1 MQSFTLRRQLLLAG
15 LLGCTLLLGACDRN
29 APPSFHGNDVT
40 GATFGKDFRLTDP
53 EGKERTLADFR
64 GKVVAVFFG
73 YTQCPDVCPTAL
85 ARAVEVKR
93 LLGKDDAKRLQV
105 VFITVDPERDTP
117 EVLKAY
123 TAAFDPGFLGLYGT
137 PERTAET
144 AKSFAAMYRKVPT
157 GSSYSMDHTASSYI
171 YDPQGRLRLQLTH
184 ALGAHEY
191 AADIRTLLKS
201 K

>member
-40 GATFGKDFRLTDP
+40 GATFGKDFRLLDP
-53 EGKERTLADFR
+53 DGKERTLADFR
-64 GKVVAVFFG
+64 GKVVAVFLG

-93 LLGKDDAKRLQV
+93 LLGKEDAERLQV

-123 TAAFDPGFLGLYGT
+123 TAAFDPTFLGLYGS

-171 YDPQGRLRLQLTH
+171 YDPQGRLRLQLPH

-201 K
+201 R

>member
-1 MQSFTLRRQLLLAG
+1 MHSFTLRRQLLLAG
-15 LLGCTLLLGACDRN
+15 LFGCTLLLGACDRN

-40 GATFGKDFRLTDP
+40 GATFGKDFRLLDP
-53 EGKERTLADFR
+53 DGKERTLADFR

-93 LLGKDDAKRLQV
+93 LLGKEDAERLQV
-105 VFITVDPERDTP
+105 VFITIDPERDTP

-123 TAAFDPGFLGLYGT
+123 TAAFDPTFLGLYGS

-171 YDPQGRLRLQLTH
+171 YDPQGRLRLQLPH

-201 K
+201 R

>member
-1 MQSFTLRRQLLLAG
+1 MHSFTLRRQLLLAG

-40 GATFGKDFRLTDP
+40 GATFGKDFRLLDP
-53 EGKERTLADFR
+53 DGKERTLADFR

-93 LLGKDDAKRLQV
+93 LLGKEDAERLQI

-123 TAAFDPGFLGLYGT
+123 TAAFDPTFLGLYGS

-171 YDPQGRLRLQLTH
+171 YDPQGRLRLQLPH

-201 K
+201 R

>member
-40 GATFGKDFRLTDP
+40 GATFGKDFRLLDP
-53 EGKERTLADFR
+53 DGKERSLADFR

-93 LLGKDDAKRLQV
+93 LLGKEDAERLQV

-123 TAAFDPGFLGLYGT
+123 TAAFDPTFLGLYGS

-171 YDPQGRLRLQLTH
+171 YDPQGRLRLQLPH

-201 K
+201 R

>member
-40 GATFGKDFRLTDP
+40 GATFGKDFRLLDP
-53 EGKERTLADFR
+53 DGKERTLADFR

-85 ARAVEVKR
+85 ARAVEVER
-93 LLGKDDAKRLQV
+93 LLGKDDAGRLQV

-123 TAAFDPGFLGLYGT
+123 TAAFDPAFLGLYGT

-171 YDPQGRLRLQLTH
+171 YDPQGRLRLQLPH

-201 K
+201 R

>member
-29 APPSFHGNDVT
+29 TPPSFHGNDVT
-40 GATFGKDFRLTDP
+40 GASIGKDFRLTDP
-53 EGKERTLADFR
+53 DGKERTLADFR

-85 ARAVEVKR
+85 SRAVEVKR
-93 LLGKDDAKRLQV
+93 LLGKDDAERLQV

-123 TAAFDPGFLGLYGT
+123 TAAFDPTFLGLYGT

-144 AKSFAAMYRKVPT
+144 ARSFAAMYRKVPT

-171 YDPQGRLRLQLTH
+171 YDPQGRLRLQLAH
-184 ALGAHEY
+184 ALGAQEY

-201 K
+201 R